1 MYDNDKKQ
9 RITLRLNEEQFEFVR
24 SSSERQDI
32 TPSEWLRQL
41 VNSVM
46 FTTKAINSKLNNS
59 MNDILSLEEQG
70 RANDKTNLN
79 S

>member
-24 SSSERQDI
+24 MSAERQDI

-46 FTTKAINSKLNNS
+46 FTTKAINSKFSNGVNE
-59 MNDILSLEEQG
+59 ILSLEEIG
-70 RANDKTNLN
+70 RENDKANFN
-79 S
+79 H

>member
-24 SSSERQDI
+24 VSAERQDI

-46 FTTKAINSKLNNS
+46 FTTKAINSKFSNGVS
-59 MNDILSLEEQG
+59 EILSLEEQG
-70 RANDKTNLN
+70 RENDKAN
-79 S
+79 SNN